1 MACQMGYT
9 SVVRILIENEARVDV
24 FDEYGKNALHVAC
37 ENGHMDCAELLL
49 EHKAFANAKTKLG
62 LSPVSLA
69 AAQGK

>member
-1 MACQMGYT
+1 M
-9 SVVRILIENEARVDV
+9 I
-24 FDEYGKNALHVAC
+24 GKNALHVAC

-69 AAQGK
+69 AAQGGFDCIFLFYMKLFSNFDNKTT